1 VPEGDSIRFVL
12 VDDHEVVRSGL
23 RRVLEAQPGW
33 SVEAEA
39 GDIDRALR
47 AVLGH
52 KPDILVL
59 DLNLAGVS
67 SLEYI
72 PELLKRSP
80 ATRIVVLTMQTEP
93 AYARDALRAG
103 ASAYVLKE
111 SAEDELVTA
120 VKAAAEGKTYLN
132 PRVGA
137 MIATEPVGSEMDSD
151 LTPREQEVLKL
162 LALGNTNG
170 EIAEQLFLS
179 RRTIETHRATIQ
191 RKLDLSTRAELT
203 RYALEHK
210 LLES

>member
-1 VPEGDSIRFVL
+1 MHPGGGDRLGSGRPSHAGHNR
-12 VDDHEVVRSGL
+12 VDCGNARS
-23 RRVLEAQPGW
+23 RQPSGSSLSTTMRSSAAA
-33 SVEAEA
+33 SVACSRPSPA
-39 GDIDRALR
+39 GRWRPRPATSTDALR

-72 PELLKRSP
+72 PELLERSP

-120 VKAAAEGKTYLN
+120 VKAAADGKTYLN

-137 MIATEPVGSEMDSD
+137 MIAAEPVGTRDGRRAD
-151 LTPREQEVLKL
+151 PPRGGDP
-162 LALGNTNG
+162 APAG
-170 EIAEQLFLS
+170 A
-179 RRTIETHRATIQ
+179 RTHER
-191 RKLDLSTRAELT
+191 
-203 RYALEHK
+203 
-210 LLES
+210 